1 MAGMS
6 TDHEHVVIAGAG
18 PIGIACALAARKR
31 GIDPLLVDAGPVVA
45 SITGYP
51 VGMTFFTT
59 PELLEIGGHPFPC
72 AHEKPTREEAMRYY
86 RGIVRAQGLR
96 VRTYTRL
103 VGARREGDGLV
114 CDLEGPDGPA
124 SVRTDRLVLATGY
137 FGQPRRLGVPGEE
150 LPHVGHVY
158 DEGHLSYERD
168 VVVVGGRNSAVE
180 AALDLFRCGAR
191 VTLVHRGE
199 AIGATVKYWVRP
211 DFENRVKA
219 GEIAA
224 RFTTRVTR
232 ITADAVHVI
241 DRAGNEDALPARRVY
256 LLTGYQPDFDLF
268 RRCGVR
274 LDPETM
280 RPALDEETLESNV
293 PGIHLIG
300 SITRGRAVSE
310 VFIENGRFDGER
322 IFGPPPSRPPR

>member
-1 MAGMS
+1 MS
-6 TDHEHVVIAGAG
+6 ADPRESAVIAGAG
-18 PIGIACALAARKR
+18 PIGIACALAARKA

-45 SITGYP
+45 SITRYP
-51 VGMTFFTT
+51 VGMSFFTT

-86 RGIVRAQGLR
+86 RGIVRAERLR

-103 VGARREGDGLV
+103 VAARPEGGGLV
-114 CDLEGPDGPA
+114 CDLEGEDGPA
-124 SVRTDRLVLATGY
+124 RVRADRLVLATGY
-137 FGQPRRLGVPGEE
+137 FGHPRLLGVPGED
-150 LPHVGHVY
+150 LPHVRHVY
-158 DEGHLSYERD
+158 DEGHLSFGRD
-168 VVVVGGRNSAVE
+168 VVVVGGKNSAVE
-180 AALDLFRCGAR
+180 AALDLFRSGAR

-199 AIGATVKYWVRP
+199 TVGATVKYWMRP
-211 DFENRVKA
+211 DVENRIRA
-219 GEIAA
+219 GEVAA
-224 RFTTRVTR
+224 RFSTRVTR
-232 ITADAVHVI
+232 ITPDAVHVI
-241 DRAGNEDALPARRVY
+241 DRAGKEDALPARRVY

-280 RPALDEETLESNV
+280 RPALDEATLESNV
-293 PGIHLIG
+293 PGIHLVG

-322 IFGPPPSRPPR
+322 IFGAPAREAR